1 MIGRIFMVFLF
12 EVKARTGVYGRK
24 CIDKDIGLV
33 CVLGAWGQILWG
45 LVLGSSLMAAYELR
59 TD

>member
-1 MIGRIFMVFLF
+1 MVFLF

-24 CIDKDIGLV
+24 CIDKDVGLV